1 MKTSQV
7 DLNGLVLKNPVTVAS
22 GTFGFGR
29 EYEPFFDIS
38 KLGAISVKGLTLEPR
53 EGNPG
58 RRLIETPMGLINS
71 VGLQNPG
78 VEAFIKE
85 ELPYLRD
92 KGTAIIANI
101 NGHTLEEYVALADR
115 LKDEPVDSI
124 ELNVSC
130 PNVAGGGMAFGTDPI
145 QLAETVRAVRKVLK
159 DKHLIVKLTP
169 NVTDI
174 GEMARICE
182 GEGADALSLINTLTG
197 MDIDI
202 YKRKPFLERKYGGL
216 SGPAVK
222 PVALKLVHDVYQATS
237 IPVLGM
243 GGIATW
249 EDGISFLLAGA
260 TAIAVGTANFTDPCV
275 TMKILD
281 GMMDYAQTQG
291 FEDFGSITGNLK

>member
-1 MKTSQV
+1 MKHSQV

-53 EGNPG
+53 EGNTG

-78 VEAFIKE
+78 VEAFLQE
-85 ELPYLRD
+85 ELPHLMG

-145 QLAETVRAVRKVLK
+145 QLSETVRAVRKVLGN
-159 DKHLIVKLTP
+159 KHLIVKLTP
-169 NVTDI
+169 NVTNI

-182 GEGADALSLINTLTG
+182 AEGADALSLINTLAG

-202 YKRKPFLERKYGGL
+202 YRRKPFLERKFGGL

-222 PVALKLVHDVYQATS
+222 PVALKLVHDVYHATS

-243 GGIATW
+243 GGIASW

-281 GMMDYAQTQG
+281 GMMDYAQKQG
-291 FEDFGSITGNLK
+291 FEDFGSITGNLV